1 MTNDEMKK
9 LLKEALKEWLD
20 DKFLSFGKFSFYAIA
35 AAALCALLYFIL
47 RTNGWSITPITL
59 EH

>member
-1 MTNDEMKK
+1 MTNEEMKK
-9 LLKEALKEWLD
+9 VYKEALKEWLD
-20 DKFLSFGKFSFYAIA
+20 EKFLAFGKLSAHAIG

-47 RTNGWSITPITL
+47 RTNGWFIAPTTL